1 MTLFEIAM
9 RIGIY
14 VFSVYAIY
22 MIFMMAFAFYDVWKR
37 DRDESH
43 DESD

>member
-1 MTLFEIAM
+1 MTLIDIVV

-37 DRDESH
+37 DRDEAR